1 MGGAYGFGEQEFE
14 QLRRAREELRRL
26 LGSLE
31 GETPESLRAAVEKAE
46 GLLGQVISAAAPDA
60 EAGVRWVG
68 PGFGHEAIAEAHLA
82 IVTAL
87 QRLDGALSAGQS
99 EPSEQPEVDGLTGL
113 AGRAGFERQATEL
126 SQSIGINDTCWLLV
140 IGVDRFRDLNQQHGH
155 PAGDL
160 LLKQLADALADA
172 VPAGAI
178 VARHGGDEFAAVLQD
193 LELSQVR
200 PLAEAIRTT
209 VDKLPSGLHAT
220 LTVGVAGWFPAQE
233 HVRDALARGDR
244 ALNEGK
250 RRGGNCVHV
259 DGVD

>member
-1 MGGAYGFGEQEFE
+1 MGAYGFGEHQFE

-31 GETPESLRAAVEKAE
+31 DETAESLRAAVERAE
-46 GLLGQVISAAAPDA
+46 GLLGQVISATAPDA

-87 QRLDGALSAGQS
+87 QRLDGELAAGL
-99 EPSEQPEVDGLTGL
+99 EPAGQPEVDGLTGL
-113 AGRAGFERQATEL
+113 ASRAGFERQATEL
-126 SQSIGINDTCWLLV
+126 SQSVGMNDSCWLLV
-140 IGVDRFRDLNQQHGH
+140 IGVDRFRDINQQHGH
-155 PAGDL
+155 PLGDL
-160 LLKQLADALADA
+160 FLKQLADALAAA
-172 VPAGAI
+172 VPPGAI
-178 VARHGGDEFAAVLQD
+178 VARPGGDEFAAVLQN

-200 PLAEAIRTT
+200 ALAETMRTT
-209 VDKLPSGLHAT
+209 VDTLPSGLHAT
-220 LTVGVAGWFPAQE
+220 LTVGVAGWLPAQE
-233 HVRDALARGDR
+233 HVRDALERSDR

-259 DGVD
+259 DGLD

>member
-1 MGGAYGFGEQEFE
+1 MGAYGFGEQEFE

-31 GETPESLRAAVEKAE
+31 DETPESLSAAVERAE
-46 GLLGQVISAAAPDA
+46 GLLGQVISATAPDP
-60 EAGVRWVG
+60 EAGVRWLG

-87 QRLDGALSAGQS
+87 QRLDGELAAGL
-99 EPSEQPEVDGLTGL
+99 EPAGQPEVDELTGL

-126 SQSIGINDTCWLLV
+126 SQSIGMNDSCWLLV
-140 IGVDRFRDLNQQHGH
+140 VGVDRFRELNQQHGH
-155 PAGDL
+155 PLGDL
-160 LLKQLADALADA
+160 FLKQLAAALA
-172 VPAGAI
+172 VVVSPSAI
-178 VARHGGDEFAAVLQD
+178 VARLGGDEFAAVLQD

-200 PLAEAIRTT
+200 ALAEATRAT
-209 VDKLPSGLHAT
+209 VDTLPCGLHAT
-220 LTVGVAGWFPAQE
+220 LTVGVAGWLPAQE
-233 HVRDALARGDR
+233 HVRDALARGHR

-250 RRGGNCVHV
+250 RRGGNCVRV